1 MQQIPR
7 SLAALAQTQDGVF
20 SRSQIASLKITKQ
33 QVQRWVDRDLIERV
47 GRRSLAFPGTPR
59 TWRFLLRSA
68 LFDAGSSAVLS
79 HRTAAH
85 LHQFDG
91 FGEGPVELT
100 VPRRNRDRVISGVL
114 HSTSGL
120 LLIDRSKV
128 DEVWPCT
135 SPARTIIDLAQ
146 TCSREEAENAVDSA
160 LRLGA
165 CSAAFLGKRLEV
177 LRHTGLHGVTM
188 LDSILVDSGGAN
200 RLERRFLVLCRENG
214 LSRPTCQVV
223 HRRAG
228 QPVVRVDFDF
238 APLALIVEVEGNVA
252 HSSPR
257 QRQRDAERRRQLTS
271 LGRVVT
277 SFTFEDVFRRPATV
291 ITDVRSHLQIR
302 MSAS

>member
-1 MQQIPR
+1 MQIPR
-7 SLAALAQTQDGVF
+7 SLAALAQTQDGVL
-20 SRSQIASLKITKQ
+20 SRSQVVSLGITKQ
-33 QVQRWVDRDLIERV
+33 QLQRWVDRDLIERV
-47 GRRSLAFPGTPR
+47 GRRSLAYPGTPR

-68 LFDAGSSAVLS
+68 LFDSGSAAVLS

-85 LHQFDG
+85 LHHFDG
-91 FGEGPVELT
+91 FEEGPIELT
-100 VPRRNRDRVISGVL
+100 VPRENRARAISGVL
-114 HSTSGL
+114 HSTSRL

-128 DEVWPCT
+128 DGVWPCT

-146 TCSREEAENAVDSA
+146 TCSREEVENAVDSA

-165 CSAAFLGKRLEV
+165 CSSAFLGKRLDH

-214 LSRPTCQVV
+214 LPRPACQVV
-223 HRRAG
+223 HRRTG
-228 QPVVRVDFDF
+228 QPVMRVDFDF
-238 APLALIVEVEGNVA
+238 APFALIVEVEGNVA

-257 QRQRDAERRRQLTS
+257 QRQRDAERRRHLIS

-277 SFTFEDVFRRPATV
+277 SFTFEDVFHRPATV
-291 ITDVRSHLQIR
+291 INDVRSHLQIR
-302 MSAS
+302 LRAS

>member
-7 SLAALAQTQDGVF
+7 SLAALAQTQDGVV
-20 SRSQIASLKITKQ
+20 SRAQIAALQITKQ
-33 QVQRWVDRDLIERV
+33 QLQRWVDRDLIERV
-47 GRRSLAFPGTPR
+47 GRRGLAFPGPPR

-68 LFDAGSSAVLS
+68 LFAGGDGAVLS
-79 HRTAAH
+79 HRTAAC
-85 LHQFDG
+85 LHHFDG
-91 FGEGPVELT
+91 FREGLIELT
-100 VPRRNRDRVISGVL
+100 VPRQNRDRVISGVV

-146 TCSREEAENAVDSA
+146 TCSREELENAVDSA

-214 LSRPTCQVV
+214 LPRPTCQVV

-228 QPVVRVDFDF
+228 QPVVVSTSISLRS
-238 APLALIVEVEGNVA
+238 P
-252 HSSPR
+252 SSSR
-257 QRQRDAERRRQLTS
+257 SKETS
-271 LGRVVT
+271 R
-277 SFTFEDVFRRPATV
+277 TV
-291 ITDVRSHLQIR
+291 LPD
-302 MSAS
+302 SASATLNDVGI